1 MTQQQPLDLTDAQ
14 NAWDV
19 LATTEAEVKAE
30 KPRRYYK
37 PLSDA
42 AAAFVSEAQD
52 SNRIYTGQPEFDEEM
67 RGIGRGHLC
76 MVQGYS
82 HSGKTQWL
90 LQLLRHNKK
99 KRIMLMI
106 PDEPAPLVLSKLA
119 SVETNIPARELEQ
132 RISVNDRDSIELLK
146 SIATDE
152 FPNLAVFDQPLSA
165 ESMNGAYD
173 EMCEVWDAD
182 PELVIVDYVDL
193 VQVGDMTGSKFEF
206 LKAFCSKRKV
216 PMIALHQT
224 SRSAGRDGQK
234 MKIDSGN
241 FGGETFAT
249 FVIGVRRLKAG
260 LEAER
265 EELLPKVHKGSEA
278 AADRLAEVEYDLRIH
293 QYTMTV
299 NLVKN
304 KRPGG
309 QLVDDIDMEIDQ
321 QSGRLYAL
329 NGDLPSQFRADARNN
344 REIRAHATVPVE
356 TWDQQ
361 EAF

>member
-1 MTQQQPLDLTDAQ
+1 VSVQS
-14 NAWDV
+14 
-19 LATTEAEVKAE
+19 
-30 KPRRYYK
+30 PRRYYH
-37 PLSDA
+37 PLAEA
-42 AAAFVSEAQD
+42 ADTFVAEAQD
-52 SNRIYTGQPEFDEEM
+52 SDRIFTGQPEFDAEM
-67 RGIGRGHLC
+67 RGIGRGMLC

-90 LQLLRHNKK
+90 LQLLRHNKT
-99 KRIMLMI
+99 KRICLFI

-119 SVETNIPARELEQ
+119 SVESNIPAKELEA
-132 RISVNDRDSIELLK
+132 RIAINDQESIRLLK
-146 SIATDE
+146 AIATDE

-173 EMCEVWDAD
+173 EMCDVWGDE
-182 PELVIVDYVDL
+182 PQLVIVDYVDL
-193 VQVGDMTGSKFEF
+193 VQVGDQVGSKFEF

-216 PMIALHQT
+216 PLVALHQT

-241 FGGETFAT
+241 YGGETFAT

-265 EELLPKVHKGSEA
+265 EDLLPRVRKGSEQ

-309 QLVDDIDMEIDQ
+309 SLVDDIDMEIDQ

-329 NGDLPSQFRADARNN
+329 NGELPSQFRDDARKL
-344 REIRAHATVPVE
+344 RERTMSPPPVE
-356 TWDQQ
+356 YTQ
-361 EAF
+361 ESF